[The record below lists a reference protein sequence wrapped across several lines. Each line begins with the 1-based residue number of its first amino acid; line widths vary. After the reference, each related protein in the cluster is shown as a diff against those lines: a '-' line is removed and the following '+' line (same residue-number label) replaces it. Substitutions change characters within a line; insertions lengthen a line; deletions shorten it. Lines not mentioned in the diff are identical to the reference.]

1 MAAVQV
7 RVIFTVFGV
16 LLCGALLNLH
26 FFQSP
31 GRGRFIAQSSDL
43 ALAAKL
49 VDGGGEGYIGAT
61 KNSRP
66 GEWGARLRRVGRD
79 GSQSAIGALAR
90 RDADRSQ
97 RGNAA
102 SESTVKSRVNSTVKS
117 TVNSTAKPM
126 AMPLVKV
133 SRESVGRAKKSTGRP
148 AQKKRVVKVSKLVRA
163 VQRELTSRGYEPGP
177 VDGVEGLKTKAAIMA
192 FQVDQRILVSGRSS
206 EVLLRRIVLG
216 GSAGSG
222 SETNSHGDI
231 ENRRQVVLTVQSLL
245 KKRGYSP
252 GSRNG
257 LMTATTRDAIKAFE
271 RYSGLV
277 PTGRVSGRLIGK
289 LSYTPEIIVGS
300 TNYTLGSGGVR

>member
-49 VDGGGEGYIGAT
+49 VDGGGKGYIGAT

-79 GSQSAIGALAR
+79 DSQSGIGALAR
-90 RDADRSQ
+90 RDVDRSQ
-97 RGNAA
+97 RGKAA
-102 SESTVKSRVNSTVKS
+102 SESTVNSTVNSTVK
-117 TVNSTAKPM
+117 STAKPM

-133 SRESVGRAKKSTGRP
+133 LRESVGRATPKDSRAAPKPGGL
-148 AQKKRVVKVSKLVRA
+148 KVLKLVRA

-206 EVLLRRIVLG
+206 EALLRRIVLG

-231 ENRRQVVLTVQSLL
+231 ENRRQVILTVQSLL

-300 TNYTLGSGGVR
+300 SIRRRPVKFHNR